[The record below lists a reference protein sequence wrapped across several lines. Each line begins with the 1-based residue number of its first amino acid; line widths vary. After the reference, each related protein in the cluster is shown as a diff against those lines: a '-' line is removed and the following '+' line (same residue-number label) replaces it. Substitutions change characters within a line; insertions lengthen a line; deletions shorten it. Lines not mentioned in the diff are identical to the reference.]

1 MELAFQKK
9 EQNKQMITRA
19 VQVAWPAVLESFF
32 VALVGMVD
40 SFMVSGIGSFA
51 VAAVGLTTQPKF
63 IFLALFLATN
73 VAVSA
78 LVARR
83 KGQEDRES
91 ANRILLTAIGCV
103 LIAIVVLSV
112 VAVVFADPIIH
123 FSGSEADT
131 HDSAVLYFR
140 IIMSGMI
147 FNVVSLVINAAQ
159 RGSGNTKL
167 AMRTNV
173 TSNTVN
179 VIFNYLLIQGNFGF
193 PKLGVA
199 GAAIAT
205 VLGTVVACMMSIGS
219 LFHKNSYVS
228 VPYMIAEKI
237 RPTIQAFGH
246 IVSFASTMFAEQLV
260 LRFGFFMSALLAA
273 KLGTDAMA
281 AHQVGMNVM
290 SLSFSF
296 GDGLQV
302 AAVTLIGQSLGQG
315 RKEVAKKYGNI
326 CQSIGLVISCILAV
340 VYLLFGRMFYRVYF
354 PNDPQIVE
362 IGMLIMRFM
371 MVIVLLQVSQV
382 IFTGSLRGA
391 GDVKFTTIT
400 SMISV
405 AMIRPG
411 ISYIAAYVLNLG
423 VAGIWIG
430 ILADQ
435 SVRLMMNAG
444 RFHSGKWLNKE
455 I

>member
-1 MELAFQKK
+1 MDLAFQKTQKNK
-9 EQNKQMITRA
+9 ELVTRA

-83 KGQEDRES
+83 KGQEDKES
-91 ANRILLTAIGCV
+91 ANRILMTAILCV
-103 LIAIVVLSV
+103 LVAIIILSV

-123 FSGSEADT
+123 FSGSEPDT

-147 FNVVSLVINAAQ
+147 FNVISLVINAAQ

-173 TSNTVN
+173 TSNLVN

-193 PKLGVA
+193 PKLGIA

-205 VLGTVVACMMSIGS
+205 VLGTVVACIMSVAS
-219 LFHKNSYVS
+219 LFHKDSYVS
-228 VPYMIAEKI
+228 IPYMLKEKI
-237 RPTIQAFGH
+237 RPTMLAFRH
-246 IVSFASTMFAEQLV
+246 IFSFASTMFAEQIV

-281 AHQVGMNVM
+281 AHQVGMNIM

-302 AAVTLIGQSLGQG
+302 AAVTLIGQSLGQC
-315 RKEVAKKYGNI
+315 RKELAKKYGNI

-340 VYLLFGRMFYRVYF
+340 LYILLGRTFYRVYF

-362 IGMLIMRFM
+362 IGVLIMRFM
-371 MVIVLLQVSQV
+371 IVIVLLQVSQV

-391 GDVKFTTIT
+391 GDVKFTTVT

-405 AMIRPG
+405 AIIRPG
-411 ISYIAAYVLNLG
+411 VSYLMAYVLNFG

-435 SVRLMMNAG
+435 SVRLLLNAG